1 MLTALEADES
11 EVVDG
16 WAGVSDAAG
25 VSEAC
30 EGVVIAAEWITT
42 LSASPLSK

>member
-11 EVVDG
+11 ELVDG
-16 WAGVSDAAG
+16 WAGVEDAAG

-30 EGVVIAAEWITT
+30 EGVAIAAEWVTT
-42 LSASPLSK
+42 LGLSPLSK